1 VHGHAVGS
9 LLHVDYLTV
18 PTAETVSD
26 TRERYILTIRDDVSL
41 FTLLYP
47 STRATAE
54 TTCNALKDWVEMF
67 GPPSVVVCDRA
78 AHFVN
83 AAVTHFG
90 RVWGIKFHYGV
101 SYSGQGKGVV
111 ERANR
116 EVQETL
122 RAQLAETDMPQPAWT
137 HFLGHTQYAMN
148 ATPRRRL
155 GGHSALEVFTG
166 RRPIPRAYEAF
177 TSRETGHHPL
187 SDDQVANIAKGLV
200 TWQQD
205 LEKAAL
211 LHSDQQRGRHGD
223 DDIPKFD
230 IGEKVLYSI
239 AHNRLPGQKLM
250 MPYIGPVTVTNVSR
264 EGYVYEL
271 RNEATRRSEDVHVD
285 RIVKYHSDDARPDA
299 VELTEQL
306 MQRMRRRAGIAEI
319 LDITWDSSVVQP
331 RRPDNTY
338 VRVRYQGL
346 PEAFH
351 QKLSV
356 EHILAARP
364 QLLKQFF
371 GIRSTIAAKQAAID
385 TLRSA
390 IYG

>member
-1 VHGHAVGS
+1 
-9 LLHVDYLTV
+9 
-18 PTAETVSD
+18 
-26 TRERYILTIRDDVSL
+26 
-41 FTLLYP
+41 
-47 STRATAE
+47 
-54 TTCNALKDWVEMF
+54 
-67 GPPSVVVCDRA
+67 
-78 AHFVN
+78 
-83 AAVTHFG
+83 
-90 RVWGIKFHYGV
+90 
-101 SYSGQGKGVV
+101 
-111 ERANR
+111 
-116 EVQETL
+116 
-122 RAQLAETDMPQPAWT
+122 
-137 HFLGHTQYAMN
+137 
-148 ATPRRRL
+148 
-155 GGHSALEVFTG
+155 
-166 RRPIPRAYEAF
+166 
-177 TSRETGHHPL
+177 
-187 SDDQVANIAKGLV
+187 
-200 TWQQD
+200 
-205 LEKAAL
+205 
-211 LHSDQQRGRHGD
+211 
-223 DDIPKFD
+223 
-230 IGEKVLYSI
+230 
-239 AHNRLPGQKLM
+239 
-250 MPYIGPVTVTNVSR
+250 
-264 EGYVYEL
+264 
-271 RNEATRRSEDVHVD
+271 VHVD